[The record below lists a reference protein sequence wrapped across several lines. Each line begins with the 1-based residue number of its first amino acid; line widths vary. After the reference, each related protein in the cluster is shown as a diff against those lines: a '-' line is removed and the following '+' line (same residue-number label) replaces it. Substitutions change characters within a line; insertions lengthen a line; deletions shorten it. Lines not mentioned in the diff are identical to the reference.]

1 MREMATK
8 YVVDTHALVWFAEG
22 NSRLGADAKAILE
35 DPESELIIPVIVLAE
50 ACWIIERG
58 RTSIPSVQA
67 LMAVVDADPR
77 IVTVPLSRSVLEK
90 TFDLTMIDEMH
101 DRQILATAS
110 LLTASGED
118 VALLTNDAMIRE
130 SGLVRIIW

>member
-1 MREMATK
+1 MATK
-8 YVVDTHALVWFAEG
+8 YVVDTHALVWFVEG
-22 NSRLGADAKAILE
+22 NSRLGPDAKAILE
-35 DPESELIIPVIVLAE
+35 DPESELVIPVIVLAE
-50 ACWIIERG
+50 ACWVIERG
-58 RTSIPSVQA
+58 RTSIPSAQT

-118 VALLTNDAMIRE
+118 VALLTDDAMIRE
-130 SGLVRIIW
+130 SGLVRIVW